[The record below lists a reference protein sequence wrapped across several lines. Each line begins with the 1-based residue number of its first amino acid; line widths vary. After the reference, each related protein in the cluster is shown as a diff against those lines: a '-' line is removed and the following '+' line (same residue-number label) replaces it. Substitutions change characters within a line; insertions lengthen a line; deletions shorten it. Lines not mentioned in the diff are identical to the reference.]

1 MSIKEQLLGTSW
13 SLVSYKSQDR
23 NGKLLYPLGKNA
35 KGVIIFTAEKRTA
48 VQIMKSNGENKISED
63 TLASYN
69 TEGEKEMARL
79 GYHAYSGPFTI
90 DEEVGT
96 LTTHVDLSLLESY
109 VGSDQ
114 VRAVRIEGDLLYLSN
129 VQYPERQ
136 LVWERIKD

>member
-13 SLVSYKSQDR
+13 SLVSYESQDR
-23 NGKLLYPLGKNA
+23 NGELLYPLGKDA

-48 VQIMKSNGENKISED
+48 VQIMKCNRENKISED
-63 TLASYN
+63 ALALYN

-90 DEEVGT
+90 DEEAGI

-109 VGSDQ
+109 VGNDQ
-114 VRAVRIEGDLLYLSN
+114 VRTVRIDGGRLYLSN
-129 VQYPERQ
+129 VAHPERQ
-136 LVWERIKD
+136 LVWEQIKD